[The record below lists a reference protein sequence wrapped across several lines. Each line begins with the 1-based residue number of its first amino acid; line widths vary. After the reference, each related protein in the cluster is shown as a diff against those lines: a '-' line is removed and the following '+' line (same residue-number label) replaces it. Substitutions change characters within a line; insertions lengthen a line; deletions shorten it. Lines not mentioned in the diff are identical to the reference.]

1 MWKRNWEFFLR
12 CFSLELATDYLTVA
26 MNWGQFSEKFFGLRI
41 LRNAKFMKCE
51 MRIKYTI
58 IGVWYVRYTPS
69 KKICWK
75 KKIKYSAL
83 KSYFDLLTLL
93 RIFNNGF

>member
-26 MNWGQFSEKFFGLRI
+26 MNWGQFSEIFRI
-41 LRNAKFMKCE
+41 ANFAFCE

-58 IGVWYVRYTPS
+58 IVWCLVCSVYPFQ
-69 KKICWK
+69 KN
-75 KKIKYSAL
+75 
-83 KSYFDLLTLL
+83 LLEEKDQ
-93 RIFNNGF
+93 IFGFKVVF